1 MDGLALMRS
10 AVLAEARAALAR
22 TEIAEGGDT
31 ARIDIDLLRALGPEA
46 RLRLVEALVMAAGG
60 SSTPPRGDALKR
72 AVDRLCGESTT
83 LSGLTLGGAW
93 LRRDLQVLSVCLAP
107 ARRGETAGTRPIW
120 DRANGLLAEPRTEAL
135 SVRGDSLG
143 PNPAF
148 PGEKDAGK

>member
-22 TEIAEGGDT
+22 TEIAEDT

-60 SSTPPRGDALKR
+60 ASTPPRGDALKR
-72 AVDRLCGESTT
+72 AVERLCGASTT
-83 LSGLTLGGAW
+83 LTGLTLGGAW
-93 LRRDLQVLSVCLAP
+93 LRRDQLALGVCLAP
-107 ARRGETAGTRPIW
+107 ARRGETAGTSPIW
-120 DRANGLLAEPRTEAL
+120 DRAAGLLSDPRVEAL
-135 SVRGDSLG
+135 SVRGDSHG
-143 PNPAF
+143 PDPAF